1 MFEEVAIVLFRSKME
16 KKNINRFSKDMHDG
30 IWHFILYKRYLVTR
44 KKNPHFYIPS
54 RTPSSSKDTLLNPIF
69 VNPHI
74 PTQFRMETGDHLSP
88 LSDHHLSQIVHIGFT

>member
-1 MFEEVAIVLFRSKME
+1 
-16 KKNINRFSKDMHDG
+16 MHDG
-30 IWHFILYKRYLVTR
+30 IWHGILFCTNAIWLQE
-44 KKNPHFYIPS
+44 KKYPHFYIPS

>member
-1 MFEEVAIVLFRSKME
+1 MFEEVAIVLFRSKWKKKKTGSQKICMME
-16 KKNINRFSKDMHDG
+16 YG
-30 IWHFILYKRYLVTR
+30 ILFCTNAIWLQE

-54 RTPSSSKDTLLNPIF
+54 RTPSSSKDTLLNPIL

-88 LSDHHLSQIVHIGFT
+88 LSDHHLSKIVHIGFT